1 MDIIGHKS
9 IVHYFLSAYQA
20 SQLAQAYLFVGPE
33 KVGKKHVA
41 TWLRTL
47 LMCVNSDQ
55 EACGECPS
63 CTALEKLLHPDS
75 YTVQPVEGKH
85 QIAIEQIRELQKGLQ
100 RAPSI
105 SSSTIAII
113 DNAHEMSLAASN
125 SLLKT
130 LEEPT
135 ETSILFLISHQP
147 DYLPATIRSRCQI
160 IEFSRVRDVDEK
172 VANDPFWQQA
182 NGLPGRYLSIKES
195 GSDISAE
202 KENFVVLLHLSKG
215 ERLVK
220 VSQWFG
226 ATSKKH
232 SGKAGSGS
240 GSAGK
245 ETKDEWLTRL
255 ELWKGVL
262 REAIM
267 IQLGIEQG
275 KDINLHNLKLSLPE
289 VVNAIDCISLI
300 KKRILQNGNIRTQIE
315 YFVLTAV

>member
-9 IVHYFLSAYQA
+9 IVNYFLRAYQA

-33 KVGKKHVA
+33 QVGKKYVA
-41 TWLRTL
+41 IWLRTL
-47 LMCVNSDQ
+47 LMCINSDR
-55 EACGECPS
+55 EACGECSS

-75 YTVQPVEGKH
+75 YLVSPIEGKH
-85 QIAIEQIRELQKGLQ
+85 QIAIEQIRELQKGLH

-147 DYLPATIRSRCQI
+147 DNLPATIRSRCQI
-160 IEFSRVRDVDEK
+160 IEFSRVREVEEK
-172 VANDPFWQQA
+172 IANDPYWQQA
-182 NGLPGRYLSIKES
+182 NGLPGKYWSTKES
-195 GSDISAE
+195 GRDILGE
-202 KENFVVLLHLSKG
+202 KESFVGLLNLSKG
-215 ERLVK
+215 ERLVE
-220 VSQWFG
+220 VSKWFG
-226 ATSKKH
+226 AQSKKH
-232 SGKAGSGS
+232 
-240 GSAGK
+240 K
-245 ETKDEWLTRL
+245 ETKDEWLARL
-255 ELWKGVL
+255 ELWKAVL

-267 IQLGIEQG
+267 IQLGIMKG
-275 KDINLHNLKLSLPE
+275 KDIGLHNLKLSLSE
-289 VVNAIDCISLI
+289 VVSAIDCISLI